1 MLDDLE
7 KLFMLMTKNS
17 MCAGQRQ
24 DKYLRYLRQES
35 HRLRF
40 HLQSSMS
47 CQLNEHVLWMITCCR
62 FESQF
67 KIFRLLCWVKTAD
80 LASLLSGTL
89 LNAVKLW
96 MTSLRICLPMDLLC
110 RRGTREAREC
120 GAGREKKRGAHVN
133 GEENLWQSC
142 WLNWFILTYV
152 MPSRVTVRFSSD
164 AQTRGCRLCDTKR

>member
-47 CQLNEHVLWMITCCR
+47 CQLNEHVLWMITCCS

-96 MTSLRICLPMDLLC
+96 MTSLRICLPMDSA
-110 RRGTREAREC
+110 EE
-120 GAGREKKRGAHVN
+120 EQEKRGSAGQGGRKR
-133 GEENLWQSC
+133 GEHTWMARKTC
-142 WLNWFILTYV
+142 GKAADLTDL
-152 MPSRVTVRFSSD
+152 SS
-164 AQTRGCRLCDTKR
+164 LM